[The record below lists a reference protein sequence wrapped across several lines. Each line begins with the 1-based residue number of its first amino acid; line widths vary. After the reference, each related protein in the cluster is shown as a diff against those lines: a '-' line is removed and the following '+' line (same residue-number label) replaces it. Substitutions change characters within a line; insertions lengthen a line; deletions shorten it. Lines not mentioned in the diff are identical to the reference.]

1 VPRVKDITGGAGA
14 RVSFDPVG
22 GPFLEKL
29 AAVAA
34 MGGIIFEYGLL
45 SMQPTPF
52 PLMSALPKGLCI
64 RGYGLMEIT
73 RKSGKAASGKEVCLR
88 AVGGWTISSE
98 DREGFS
104 IRADRGSLQIYG
116 IECAGGEGRDH
127 CSLVHE
133 FARIH
138 NCKTCRPG

>member
-1 VPRVKDITGGAGA
+1 MT
-14 RVSFDPVG
+14 FDPVG

-45 SMQPTPF
+45 SMQQTPF

-73 RKSGKAASGKEVCLR
+73 RNPEKLPGAKKYVYERLADGRFRLKIAKVFPVAQTVEAYEYMESNAQVGKV
-88 AVGGWTISSE
+88 VIT
-98 DREGFS
+98 
-104 IRADRGSLQIYG
+104 
-116 IECAGGEGRDH
+116 
-127 CSLVHE
+127 V
-133 FARIH
+133 
-138 NCKTCRPG
+138 P

>member
-1 VPRVKDITGGAGA
+1 
-14 RVSFDPVG
+14 
-22 GPFLEKL
+22 
-29 AAVAA
+29 
-34 MGGIIFEYGLL
+34 
-45 SMQPTPF
+45 
-52 PLMSALPKGLCI
+52 MSALPKGLCI

-73 RKSGKAASGKEVCLR
+73 RPGKAASGKEVCLR
-88 AVGGWTISSE
+88 AVGGWAISSE

-104 IRADRGSLQIYG
+104 IRADRGGLQIYE

-138 NCKTCRPG
+138 NTARPAVPASEGT